1 MLGFRLRLPWN
12 KGSFFRGE
20 TKEKENARSS
30 TVVFDILTAIKSL
43 RESLQAAD
51 WEAQYQ
57 RSFGLP
63 LMYHFLALWPWAD
76 GLSLP
81 SFLTYK
87 MEMLLPSPGVYVI
100 TKWKMIYKKWS
111 IKHLQSLFVIYQAFK
126 KHLVTFSFGGNKEG
140 FRGVLVLW
148 TFPLA

>member
-1 MLGFRLRLPWN
+1 MCSSAFLLSHNVGLPV
-12 KGSFFRGE
+12 KTSLEQRDLSLAGE

-30 TVVFDILTAIKSL
+30 TVVFDILTAIKSS
-43 RESLQAAD
+43 RESLRAAD

-87 MEMLLPSPGVYVI
+87 MVIVSPFV
-100 TKWKMIYKKWS
+100 S
-111 IKHLQSLFVIYQAFK
+111 IRWDNARKQHVVSIQKACYHHHYFLRSKRVESEWFK
-126 KHLVTFSFGGNKEG
+126 IL
-140 FRGVLVLW
+140 
-148 TFPLA
+148 